1 MRLIDADKLKKHY
14 TWWGG
19 EEKEMF
25 DTIVDMQPT
34 IEAEPIRHGKWCDGF
49 SISGNLPP
57 IFTKSQGFQT
67 VKCSV
72 CNITQ
77 SVNTYQ
83 NKVMFRFCPYCGAKM
98 DGKEAGENE
107 TTD

>member
-34 IEAEPIRHGKWCDGF
+34 IEAEPIRHGQWM
-49 SISGNLPP
+49 L
-57 IFTKSQGFQT
+57 
-67 VKCSV
+67 KCADIVGETIICSECNHERTLLNPV
-72 CNITQ
+72 CK
-77 SVNTYQ
+77 YP
-83 NKVMFRFCPYCGAKM
+83 KYCENCNAKM
-98 DGKEAGENE
+98 DGKEKPDKQN
-107 TTD
+107 DKQRNIKRYI